1 MILITIAC
9 LLFIG
14 YGVAVGTSSNRTLG
28 TTEQE
33 KQIHYRIFRSLLLKK
48 IFNFPVTYYFKPGIN
63 VFIMLT
69 YNFCNIIMLGTINS
83 YNTSNDRILYNNWYY
98 FIFIEFKRQF
108 DRRGYYVPVLRIHT
122 WDVGLAVRVLRHRGY
137 RNGVVFGMVVARVRY
152 ALATPLHFRSW
163 ACAHH

>member
-1 MILITIAC
+1 VC

-14 YGVAVGTSSNRTLG
+14 YGVAVGSSSNRTLG
-28 TTEQE
+28 TTKQE
-33 KQIHYRIFRSLLLKK
+33 EQIHYGIFRSLLLKK
-48 IFNFPVTYYFKPGIN
+48 YLVFPFAYYFTPAIN
-63 VFIMLT
+63 VFKMLT
-69 YNFCNIIMLGTINS
+69 YN
-83 YNTSNDRILYNNWYY
+83 YNNIFMLPSWYYHFLQYVQTIVYYNNLYY

-108 DRRGYYVPVLRIHT
+108 DRRGYYIPIMRIHT
-122 WDVGLAVRVLRHRGY
+122 WEMGLAVRVLRHGGD